1 MTNQQVQNLKL
12 GIAPI
17 NDRTVLLV
25 ESGLHWV
32 LDNTTL
38 DFDMNNDADLEA
50 LHSNVKLFLIQYI
63 DIMSMRPGISSESIS
78 GLSQSF
84 DSTDKSTLLWQYA
97 NELLSQWLKSQ
108 MTFYQAKR
116 KW

>member
-1 MTNQQVQNLKL
+1 MTNQQVENLKL

-17 NDRTVLLV
+17 NDTTILLV

-38 DFDMNNDADLEA
+38 EFDMNNDDDLKA
-50 LHSNVKLFLIQYI
+50 LHSNVKLFLIRYI

-78 GLSQSF
+78 GLSQSY
-84 DSTDKSTLLWQYA
+84 DTSDKSALLLQYA
-97 NELLSQWLKSQ
+97 SELLSPWLKSQ
-108 MTFYQAKR
+108 MSFYQAKR
-116 KW
+116 RW

>member
-1 MTNQQVQNLKL
+1 MTNQQVESLKL

-17 NDRTVLLV
+17 NDMTILFV

-38 DFDMNNDADLEA
+38 EFDMNNDDDLKT
-50 LHSNVKLFLIQYI
+50 LHPNVRLFLIRYI
-63 DIMSMRPGISSESIS
+63 DVMSMRSGISSESIS

-84 DSTDKSTLLWQYA
+84 DTTDKSTLLWQYA
-97 NELLSQWLKSQ
+97 NELLGQWLKSQ

-116 KW
+116 RW